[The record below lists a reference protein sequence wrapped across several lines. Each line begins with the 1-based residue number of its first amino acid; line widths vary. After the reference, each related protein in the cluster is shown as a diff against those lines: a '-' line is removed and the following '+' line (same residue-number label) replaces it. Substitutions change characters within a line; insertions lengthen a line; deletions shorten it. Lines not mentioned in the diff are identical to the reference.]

1 MVWVQVG
8 KNKRDVM
15 SGRSMS
21 TQESKQVSFSMPDEI
36 ATMASPR
43 DMGELKALNGR
54 LKS

>member
-1 MVWVQVG
+1 
-8 KNKRDVM
+8 M

-21 TQESKQVSFSMPDEI
+21 IQGSKKVLFSMPDEI
-36 ATMASPR
+36 ATSSSPR